1 MRVEADVFPTLQGTK
16 YAREILKYIVIG
28 GIDVARVPD
37 YRGAFFSVKR
47 SASKPQIMKTKQ
59 FSNHK
64 VERGD

>member
-1 MRVEADVFPTLQGTK
+1 MKVEADVFPTLQGTK

-47 SASKPQIMKTKQ
+47 SASKTANNKNKTI
-59 FSNHK
+59 
-64 VERGD
+64 